1 MPKCLCVATG
11 AVESIADGPLMD
23 MESEPLTGD
32 SPLIPGESARDL
44 LLQAA
49 AGDSG
54 AARDLVDETGPIVYG
69 FVYARVGG
77 TQGVAEDLVQAT
89 FLEAMRSAKGYRGEA
104 ALSTW
109 LCTIARRQV
118 ARYFRSERRRSVV
131 ESRLRVV
138 DAEQDE
144 DLTEELIADSDSII
158 EALGR
163 IPPLHRQVLVLKY
176 LDDLSV
182 EKIADELGRSR
193 VQIQSLLQRAR
204 ASLKRAFEESSDE

>member
-1 MPKCLCVATG
+1 
-11 AVESIADGPLMD
+11 MD
-23 MESEPLTGD
+23 QPEPLTAELVTP
-32 SPLIPGESARDL
+32 SGESSRDL
-44 LLQAA
+44 LLRAA
-49 AGDSG
+49 TGDPM
-54 AARDLVDETGPIVYG
+54 AARALIDETGPIVYG

-77 TQGVAEDLVQAT
+77 VQGVAEDLVQAT

-118 ARYFRSERRRSVV
+118 ARHFRSERRRSVV

-138 DAEQDE
+138 GAEPDD

-158 EALGR
+158 DALGR

-193 VQIQSLLQRAR
+193 VQVQSLLQRAR
-204 ASLKRAFEESSDE
+204 ASLRRAFEESSDE